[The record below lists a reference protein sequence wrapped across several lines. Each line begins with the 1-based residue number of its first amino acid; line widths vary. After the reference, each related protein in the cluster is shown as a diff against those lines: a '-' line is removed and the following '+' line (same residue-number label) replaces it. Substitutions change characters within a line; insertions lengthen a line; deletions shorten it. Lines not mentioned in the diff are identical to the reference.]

1 MHSLSPLPIRPHCAF
16 AAHGL
21 VLAVAAMT
29 AGCGQNAGERRY
41 DLSGRVTYRGQ
52 PVPGGRI
59 LFSPDA
65 SQGADGPA
73 TVADIAGGR
82 YQTRP
87 GRGAVAGPYI
97 VTIHGTDETMA
108 TETHDNTL
116 FPPYET
122 RVDVDSAH
130 TTHDFEVPSA
140 VP

>member
-1 MHSLSPLPIRPHCAF
+1 MHSFSSLPIRPRWAF

-21 VLAVAAMT
+21 VFAVAAMT

-82 YQTRP
+82 YRTRR

-122 RVDVDSAH
+122 RVYIDRANTS
-130 TTHDFEVPSA
+130 HDFEVPLA